1 MGTARWYFASFA
13 RSQVPEKRREDQK
26 NFLADSLTGLGQ
38 IKPLYSRDICERDRV
53 RPKREHYIIKYEFW
67 IGLDAHAVTKPDPA
81 ITLAR
86 NAEQQSSSALKPPL

>member
-1 MGTARWYFASFA
+1 LRDPKFPKNAENRQ
-13 RSQVPEKRREDQK
+13 R

-38 IKPLYSRDICERDRV
+38 IKPRYSRDICERDRV
-53 RPKREHYIIKYEFW
+53 RTKREHYIIKYEFW
-67 IGLDAHAVTKPDPA
+67 IGLNAHAVTKPDPA